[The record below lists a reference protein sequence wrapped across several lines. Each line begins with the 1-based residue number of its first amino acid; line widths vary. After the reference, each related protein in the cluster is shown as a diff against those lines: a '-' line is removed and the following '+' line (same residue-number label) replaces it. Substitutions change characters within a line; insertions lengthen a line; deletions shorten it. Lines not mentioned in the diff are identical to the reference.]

1 MEMSVLDV
9 ILAVLKNKFVIIAVF
24 VVIFYLNFV
33 NYIYSY
39 RKRPKRI
46 RPKKTVAQPAAPQK
60 SESDSEGDDS
70 MIDDE

>member
-1 MEMSVLDV
+1 MELSVVDV
-9 ILAVLKNKFVIIAVF
+9 ILAVLKNKFVIIAVL

-46 RPKKTVAQPAAPQK
+46 RPKKTVPQPAAPQK
-60 SESDSEGDDS
+60 SDSEEDDS
-70 MIDDE
+70 MDEEE

>member
-1 MEMSVLDV
+1 MELSVLDV
-9 ILAVLKNKFVIIAVF
+9 ILAVLKNKFVIIAVL

-39 RKRPKRI
+39 RKRPKLI
-46 RPKKTVAQPAAPQK
+46 KPKKTLAQPEAPQK

-70 MIDDE
+70 MDSEE